1 MSDYLSDHLKG
12 GLRHLNLKNYRG
24 ALEEF
29 LLVDEDPA
37 DSPDLSYYLGI
48 CYTNLEKYD
57 EALLYLEQVVT
68 RHTDI
73 LLVYQCRL
81 ILSYIYSITG
91 RFKLAEFELRE
102 LVDAGFES
110 AQIYGTFSY
119 ITYSQKLVDK
129 SLEYLRKAAELE
141 PDNPNVMNSFG
152 YILANEGLDPEESI
166 LSCKKAVKLKSEY
179 PAYLDS
185 LGWAYFKAGK
195 YTEALVYLRRAF
207 ALASSNKIIASHL
220 RSVIDET
227 KAK

>member
-1 MSDYLSDHLKG
+1 MSDYSSDHFKW
-12 GLRHLNLKNYRG
+12 GLRYLGLKNYQG

-29 LLVDEDPA
+29 LLVDEDPS
-37 DSPDLSYYLGI
+37 DSPDLSYYFGI

-68 RHTDI
+68 SHTDI

-102 LVDAGFES
+102 LIDAGFES

-119 ITYSQKLVDK
+119 ITYSQNLVDK
-129 SLEYLRKAAELE
+129 SLEYLRKAAVLE
-141 PDNPNVMNSFG
+141 PDNPNVMNSLG
-152 YILANEGLDPEESI
+152 YILANEGIDSEESI
-166 LSCKKAVKLKSEY
+166 VSCKKAVKQKNDY

-195 YTEALVYLRRAF
+195 NAEALIYLRKAF
-207 ALASSNKIIASHL
+207 TLSGSNKIITAHL
-220 RSVIDET
+220 RTVIDET
-227 KAK
+227 KSK

>member
-1 MSDYLSDHLKG
+1 MSDYLKVG
-12 GLRHLNLKNYRG
+12 IRYLNSKNYRS

-29 LLVDEDPA
+29 LLIDEDPA

-57 EALLYLEQVVT
+57 EALLFLEQVVT
-68 RHTDI
+68 SHTDI
-73 LLVYQCRL
+73 LMVYQCRL

-91 RFKLAEFELRE
+91 RFKLAEFELKE
-102 LVDAGFES
+102 LMDAGFES

-119 ITYSQKLVDK
+119 ITYSQKMVDR
-129 SLEYLRKAAELE
+129 SLDYLYKAAEIE
-141 PDNPNVMNSFG
+141 PDNPNVLNSLG
-152 YILANEGLDPEESI
+152 YILANEGIDSEKSI
-166 LSCKKAVKLKSEY
+166 LSCKKAVRLKSEY

-195 YTEALVYLRRAF
+195 YDEALIYLRRAF
-207 ALASSNKIIASHL
+207 ALAGSNKIIAAHL

-227 KAK
+227 KLK

>member
-1 MSDYLSDHLKG
+1 MSDYLEAGKRYLH
-12 GLRHLNLKNYRG
+12 LKNYRS

-29 LLVDEDPA
+29 LLIDEDPA

-48 CYTNLEKYD
+48 CYTNLERYD

-68 RHTDI
+68 SHTDI

-102 LVDAGFES
+102 LMDAGFES

-119 ITYSQKLVDK
+119 ITYSQNLVDK
-129 SLEYLRKAAELE
+129 SLEYLHKAAELE
-141 PDNPNVMNSFG
+141 PDNPNVLNSLGF
-152 YILANEGLDPEESI
+152 ILANEGMDSEESI
-166 LSCKKAVKLKSEY
+166 LSCKKAVRLKSEY

-185 LGWAYFKAGK
+185 LGWAYYKAGK
-195 YTEALVYLRRAF
+195 NDEALVYLRKAF
-207 ALASSNKIIASHL
+207 AISSGNKIIAGHL
-220 RSVIDET
+220 RSVIDEI
-227 KAK
+227 KSK

>member
-1 MSDYLSDHLKG
+1 MSDYLSAHLKG
-12 GLRHLNLKNYRG
+12 GLRYLHLKNYRS

-29 LLVDEDPA
+29 LLVEGDPS

-68 RHTDI
+68 SHSDI
-73 LLVYQCRL
+73 LLIYQCRL

-141 PDNPNVMNSFG
+141 PDNPNVLNSLG
-152 YILANEGLDPEESI
+152 YILANEGIDSEESI
-166 LSCKKAVKLKSEY
+166 LSCKKALKIKNEY

-195 YTEALVYLRRAF
+195 NAEALVYLRKAF
-207 ALASSNKIIASHL
+207 SLAGSNKIITAHL
-220 RSVIDET
+220 RTVIDET

>member
-1 MSDYLSDHLKG
+1 MSDYLKV
-12 GLRHLNLKNYRG
+12 GLRYLGLKNYRS

-29 LLVDEDPA
+29 LLVDKDPS
-37 DSPDLSYYLGI
+37 DSPDLSYYFGI

-68 RHTDI
+68 SHTDI

-102 LVDAGFES
+102 LVAAGFES

-129 SLEYLRKAAELE
+129 SLEYLRKAVELE
-141 PDNPNVMNSFG
+141 PDNPNVLNSLG
-152 YILANEGLDPEESI
+152 YILANEGINSEESI
-166 LSCKKAVKLKSEY
+166 ISCKKAVKLKNEY

-195 YTEALVYLRRAF
+195 YTEALNYLRKAF
-207 ALASSNKIIASHL
+207 TLANGNKIISAHL
-220 RSVIDET
+220 RSVIDEI

>member
-1 MSDYLSDHLKG
+1 MSDYLKG
-12 GLRHLNLKNYRG
+12 GLRYLHLKNYRS

-29 LLVDEDPA
+29 LLVEEDPS
-37 DSPDLSYYLGI
+37 DSHDLSYYLGI

-68 RHTDI
+68 SHTDI

-91 RFKLAEFELRE
+91 RYKLAEFELRE
-102 LVDAGFES
+102 LLNAGFES

-141 PDNPNVMNSFG
+141 PDNPNVLNSLG
-152 YILANEGLDPEESI
+152 YILANEGIDSEESI
-166 LSCKKAVKLKSEY
+166 LSCKKAVKIKNEY

-195 YTEALVYLRRAF
+195 NAEALVYLRQAF
-207 ALASSNKIIASHL
+207 TLSGSNKIITAHL
-220 RSVIDET
+220 RTVIDET
-227 KAK
+227 KSN